1 MKPATEWKLTPR
13 QRETLDLMRKL
24 GCQKL
29 VARRMNISTRTIQ
42 VQLNLLRHENEITEP
57 QLLVYLAWSKK

>member
-1 MKPATEWKLTPR
+1 MC
-13 QRETLDLMRKL
+13 KL

-57 QLLVYLAWSKK
+57 QLLVYLEWSKK